1 MNKIDQ
7 ISALMVLALQW
18 RRECIEQQTNQSK
31 SDNMVEDGRFWEKS
45 KEVRE
50 KKQLDIWRRV
60 LHIESTACAKALR

>member
-18 RRECIEQQTNQSK
+18 RRECSEQQTNQSK
-31 SDNMVEDGRFWEKS
+31 SDNMVEDGRFWKKS

-50 KKQLDIWRRV
+50 KKQVDIWRRV